1 MEELFKSV
9 KAHLYDRSSSPLFGA
24 FMLSWSV
31 WNYRVLTILFSDE
44 NIEDKFSAIDKQF
57 ESFDFLTLQINGAH
71 IDGFLIPALF
81 ALFYI
86 YIYPVISE
94 PVYKFSLEKR
104 RKLREIKQA
113 SDDLRLLSVED
124 SRAIYKELA
133 LAKARHGEEV
143 EKYNKQNSEN
153 QKSINELQTELD
165 KIKDEQ
171 NKNSQ
176 GASESKPFDANE
188 FSENVGFENAL
199 LESVNKISLIRY
211 SKLKY
216 PGRGISKGWQ
226 ERFLKDVDKTNYKI
240 IGDIDAAVNKAILAV
255 ETYRRDN
262 PNTFNYGTDYIS
274 KSMGFVDP
282 DFRAQHSWSSET
294 QEAFKNYEH
303 LVDRG

>member
-1 MEELFKSV
+1 
-9 KAHLYDRSSSPLFGA
+9 
-24 FMLSWSV
+24 MLSWSV